1 MDYYCV
7 PLVRDQCI
15 LFHKYFED
23 LGEHFLAHKLMDMVG
38 GGYT

>member
-15 LFHKYFED
+15 LFHTIFED
-23 LGEHFLAHKLMDMVG
+23 SGEHFLAQVNDR
-38 GGYT
+38 